1 MSHVKK
7 LRCNMALSSNEVKA
21 TMLAVLATGK
31 RWPSDSDFKNEKE
44 DITDINTVFLLLI
57 ESRHHPNHS

>member
-1 MSHVKK
+1 
-7 LRCNMALSSNEVKA
+7 MALSSNEVKA

-44 DITDINTVFLLLI
+44 DITDINTVFLLPI